1 LYGDKF
7 EFTLYNQNSGVE
19 ALLSVPLR
27 EG

>member
-7 EFTLYNQNSGVE
+7 EFTLHNQNFGVE